1 MTKTVYRACTLC
13 EAGCGLAIDVEQ
25 NRIAAIRGDEFD
37 PLSQGYVCPKGLT
50 LGTVDQDP
58 DRLRTPVRRTPAG
71 DFEPIGWEEAY
82 RLTADGLRRIR
93 QSYGPDAV
101 ALYMG
106 NPIAHNHGIL
116 MLRAGL
122 VGALGTRNNH
132 SASSQDTAPR
142 FATSYYVFGNSLAMP
157 VPDIDRTD
165 YFLCIGANPRV
176 SNGSACTAPD
186 FRGRLQKLRARGGKL
201 VVVDPRYTETARDA
215 DEHVSILPG
224 GDAAFL
230 LSMTQTL
237 VEENLLR
244 RDAIG
249 RQSVGWETVEPM
261 LRAFAPERVAAHVGV
276 SAETIRRLAR
286 EFAAARSAVAY
297 SRMGTCVAP
306 HATLGT
312 FATDLLNLAA
322 GRLGE
327 VGGWM
332 FPHPAFDITPALK
345 MNGDG
350 HARWRSRVRGLPE
363 TLGELPT
370 SVLAEEIQTSGEG
383 QVRGVLTVAG
393 NPVLSS
399 PNSRRLDAALA
410 EVEFMASVDLYIN
423 ETTRHA
429 HIILPPAWSLIEEH
443 IDLIF
448 GSFAVRNVARISA
461 PALERRPG
469 QFADWEILLELCYRL
484 GGGPTGIKPLDLFY
498 QMARKVGYR
507 WRPDQMAD
515 MLLRLGPF
523 GDKYLPWSKRL
534 NLKKLRQAEHGLD
547 LGPLQAGIAHRVT
560 HRDKK
565 AHLNAPPLLAAMDEL
580 ARELADAPA
589 AHSLRLIGRRELRT
603 CNSWMHNVPEL
614 VSGRPRCV
622 LLVNPVDAERAGV
635 QDGDTAILESRV
647 FRGETPVKVS
657 DEMRPGVV
665 SLPHG
670 WGHAAVARWQRTA
683 GAHPGLSANDWTD
696 DQTVESVVGQSILN
710 GVPVR
715 LLAKVGSA
723 EFDAAGSG
731 AAVGVGTT

>member
-1 MTKTVYRACTLC
+1 MNRTVFRACTLC
-13 EAGCGLAIDVEQ
+13 EAGCGLAIDIED
-25 NRIAAIRGDEFD
+25 NRIAAIRGDADD
-37 PLSQGYVCPKGLT
+37 PLSHGYVCPKGLT

-82 RLTADGLRRIR
+82 RLTTAGLQRIR
-93 QSYGPDAV
+93 KLYGRHAV

-122 VGALGTRNNH
+122 VKTLGTRNNH

-142 FATSYYVFGNSLAMP
+142 FAASYYLFGNSLAMP
-157 VPDIDRTD
+157 VPDIDRTS
-165 YFLCIGANPRV
+165 YLLCVGANPRV
-176 SNGSACTAPD
+176 SNGSVCTAPD
-186 FRGRLQKLRARGGKL
+186 IRGRLQKLRARGGRL
-201 VVVDPRYTETARDA
+201 VVVDPRFTETARDA
-215 DEHVSILPG
+215 DEHVAILPG
-224 GDAAFL
+224 GDAAL
-230 LSMTQTL
+230 LLAMTQTL

-244 RDAIG
+244 RDAVA
-249 RQSVGWETVEPM
+249 RLSSGWEAIEPK
-261 LRAFAPERVAAHVGV
+261 LPAFAPERVAPHVGV
-276 SAETIRRLAR
+276 PAETIRRLAR
-286 EFAAARSAVAY
+286 EFAAAESSVAY
-297 SRMGTCVAP
+297 SRMGTCAAP

-327 VGGWM
+327 IGGWM
-332 FPHPAFDITPALK
+332 FPHPAFDIAPALK

-350 HARWRSRVRGLPE
+350 HGRWRSRVRGLPE

-370 SVLAEEIQTSGEG
+370 TVLAEEMETPGQG

-399 PNSRRLDAALA
+399 PNSKRLDRALA
-410 EVEFMASVDLYIN
+410 GAEFMASVDLYIN

-429 HIILPPAWSLIEEH
+429 HVILPPAWSLVEEH

-448 GSFAVRNVARISA
+448 GSVAVRNVARIS
-461 PALERRPG
+461 PPVLEKRPG

-484 GGGPTGIKPLDLFY
+484 GGGPTGIKPLDAVY
-498 QMARKVGYR
+498 RAARKVGLH
-507 WRPDQMAD
+507 WRPEQMAD

-523 GDKYLPWSKRL
+523 GDKYLPWSQGL
-534 NLKKLRQAEHGLD
+534 NLRKLRRAEHGLD
-547 LGPLQAGIAHRVT
+547 LGPLKPGIAHRVS

-565 AHLNAPPLLAAMDEL
+565 VHLSAPPLLAAMDEL
-580 ARELADAPA
+580 ARELADAPVNGT
-589 AHSLRLIGRRELRT
+589 LRLIGRRELRT

-622 LLVNPVDAERAGV
+622 LLVHPDDADRAGV
-635 QDGDTAILESRV
+635 HDGQTAILESRV
-647 FRGETPVKVS
+647 HRGEVPVKIS

-670 WGHAAVARWQRTA
+670 WGHAAVARWQTTA
-683 GAHPGLSANDWTD
+683 GTHPGFSVNDWTD

-715 LLAKVGSA
+715 LTVKVAAPEVPSSIS
-723 EFDAAGSG
+723 DAALG
-731 AAVGVGTT
+731 AAS

>member
-1 MTKTVYRACTLC
+1 MTRTAFRACTLC
-13 EAGCGLAIDVEQ
+13 EAGCGLAIDVVD
-25 NRIAAIRGDEFD
+25 NRIVAIRGDADD
-37 PLSQGYVCPKGLT
+37 PISQGYICPKGLT

-71 DFEPIGWEEAY
+71 DFEPIGWDEAY
-82 RLTADGLRRIR
+82 RLTADGLRQVQQKHSRN
-93 QSYGPDAV
+93 AV

-122 VGALGTRNNH
+122 VGTLGTRNNH

-142 FATSYYVFGNSLAMP
+142 FATSYYLFGNSLAMP
-157 VPDIDRTD
+157 VPDVDRTD
-165 YFLCIGANPRV
+165 YLLCIGANPRV
-176 SNGSACTAPD
+176 SNGSVCTAPD
-186 FRGRLQKLRARGGKL
+186 MRGRLQKLRARGGKL
-201 VVVDPRYTETARDA
+201 VVVDPRYTETAREA
-215 DEHVSILPG
+215 DEHVAILPG
-224 GDAAFL
+224 GDAAL
-230 LSMTQTL
+230 LLAMTQTL
-237 VEENLLR
+237 VEEGLVR
-244 RDAIG
+244 REAIA
-249 RQSVGWETVEPM
+249 RLAVGWEAVEPK
-261 LRAFAPERVAAHVGV
+261 LRAFAPERVAAHIGV
-276 SAETIRRLAR
+276 PAETIRRLAR
-286 EFAAARSAVAY
+286 EFAAAKTAVAY

-327 VGGWM
+327 IGGWM
-332 FPHPAFDITPALK
+332 FPHPAFDATAALK
-345 MNGDG
+345 LNGDG
-350 HARWRSRVRGLPE
+350 HGRWRSRVRGLPE

-370 SVLAEEIQTSGEG
+370 SILAEEMETPGAG

-399 PNSRRLDAALA
+399 PNGRRLDAALA
-410 EVEFMASVDLYIN
+410 GAEFMASVDLYVN

-429 HIILPPAWSLIEEH
+429 HVILPPAWSLIEEH

-448 GSFAVRNVARISA
+448 GSVSVRNVARISL

-484 GGGPTGIKPLDLFY
+484 GGGPTGIKPVDALY
-498 QMARKVGYR
+498 RAARKLGYH
-507 WRPDQMAD
+507 WRPEQMAD

-523 GDKYLPWSKRL
+523 GDKFLPWSQGL
-534 NLKKLRQAEHGLD
+534 NLKKLRRAEHGLD
-547 LGPLQAGIAHRVT
+547 LGPLQPGIAHRVT

-565 AHLNAPPLLAAMDEL
+565 TRLNAAPLLADMDEL
-580 ARELADAPA
+580 ARELSAAPA
-589 AHSLRLIGRRELRT
+589 ADSLRLIGRRELRT

-614 VSGRPRCV
+614 ISGRPRCV
-622 LLVNPVDAERAGV
+622 LLVHPDDAERAGV
-635 QDGDTAILESRV
+635 RDGQTAILESRV
-647 FRGETPVKVS
+647 FRGEVPVKLS

-670 WGHAAVARWQRTA
+670 WGHAAVARWQKTA

-696 DQTVESVVGQSILN
+696 DQMVESVVGQSILN

-715 LLAKVGSA
+715 LFAKLTDEDRAAPQASA
-723 EFDAAGSG
+723 VEVAAL
-731 AAVGVGTT
+731 

>member
-1 MTKTVYRACTLC
+1 MSRTVFRACTLC
-13 EAGCGLAIDVEQ
+13 EAGCGLAIDVED
-25 NRIAAIRGDEFD
+25 NRIVDIRGDELD
-37 PLSQGYVCPKGLT
+37 PMSHGYVCPKGLT

-58 DRLRTPVRRTPAG
+58 DRLRTPVRRTPSG
-71 DFEPIGWEEAY
+71 DFEPIAWEHAFELA
-82 RLTADGLRRIR
+82 AEGLLKVRR
-93 QSYGPDAV
+93 QHGPQAL

-116 MLRAGL
+116 MLRSGL
-122 VGALGTRNNH
+122 VGALGTRNNM

-165 YFLCIGANPRV
+165 YFLCVGANPRI
-176 SNGSACTAPD
+176 SNGSVCTAPD
-186 FRGRLQKLRARGGKL
+186 MRGRLQKLRARGGRL
-201 VVVDPRYTETARDA
+201 VVVDPRRTETARDA
-215 DEHVSILPG
+215 DEHVAILPG
-224 GDAAFL
+224 QDAAL
-230 LSMTQTL
+230 LLAMTQTL
-237 VEENLLR
+237 VEEGLVR
-244 RDAIG
+244 RDAIS
-249 RQSVGWETVEPM
+249 RLAVGWEAVEPK
-261 LRAFAPERVAAHVGV
+261 LQAFAPERVAPHAGV
-276 SAETIRRLAR
+276 PAETIRRLAR
-286 EFAAARSAVAY
+286 EFAAAKSSVAY

-332 FPHPAFDITPALK
+332 FPHPAFDITPALR

-350 HARWRSRVRGLPE
+350 HGRWRSRVRGLPE

-370 SVLAEEIQTSGEG
+370 SILAEEIETPGTG

-399 PNSRRLDAALA
+399 PNSRRLDAALGQ
-410 EVEFMASVDLYIN
+410 VEFMVSVDLYIN

-429 HIILPPAWSLIEEH
+429 NVILPPAWGLVEEH

-448 GSFAVRNVARISA
+448 GSVTVQNVARISS

-469 QFADWEILLELCYRL
+469 QKADWEILLELCHRL
-484 GGGPTGIKPLDLFY
+484 GGGPTGMKPVDAFY
-498 QMARKVGYR
+498 RAARHVGYH
-507 WRPDQMAD
+507 WRPEQLAD

-523 GDKYLPWSKRL
+523 GDKYLPWSQGL
-534 NLKKLRQAEHGLD
+534 NLKRLRRAEHGLD
-547 LGPLQAGIAHRVT
+547 MGPLRPGIAHRVT

-565 AHLNAPPLLAAMDEL
+565 AHLHATPLLGAMDQL
-580 ARELADAPA
+580 DRELAAAPA
-589 AHSLRLIGRRELRT
+589 ADTLLLIGRRELRT

-614 VSGRPRCV
+614 VSGKPRCV
-622 LLVNPVDAERAGV
+622 LLVHPDDAARAGV
-635 QDGDTAILESRV
+635 RDGETAVLESRV
-647 FRGETPVKVS
+647 HSGEVPVRLS

-670 WGHAAVARWQRTA
+670 WGHAAVARWQTTA
-683 GAHPGLSANDWTD
+683 GAHPGVSANDWTD
-696 DQTVESVVGQSILN
+696 DQAVESVVGQSILN

-715 LLAKVGSA
+715 LSACKAPAAETEAALA
-723 EFDAAGSG
+723 AA
-731 AAVGVGTT
+731 TT

>member
-1 MTKTVYRACTLC
+1 MTRTVYRACTLC
-13 EAGCGLAIDVEQ
+13 EAGCGLAIDVVD
-25 NRIAAIRGDEFD
+25 NRIATIRGDEDD
-37 PLSQGYVCPKGLT
+37 PISRGYICPKGLT

-71 DFEPIGWEEAY
+71 DFEPIGWDEAY
-82 RLTADGLRRIR
+82 RLTAEGLQQIR
-93 QSYGPDAV
+93 QRYGRDAV

-116 MLRAGL
+116 MLRSGL

-142 FATSYYVFGNSLAMP
+142 FATSYYLFGNSLAMP

-165 YFLCIGANPRV
+165 YFLCIGANPRI

-186 FRGRLQKLRARGGKL
+186 MRGRLQKLRARGGRL
-201 VVVDPRYTETARDA
+201 VIVDPRYTETAREA
-215 DEHVSILPG
+215 DEHVAILPG
-224 GDAAFL
+224 GDAAL
-230 LSMTQTL
+230 LLAMTQTL

-244 RDAIG
+244 RDAIT
-249 RQSVGWETVEPM
+249 RLTTGWEQVEPK
-261 LRAFAPERVAAHVGV
+261 LRAFTPERVAAHAGV

-286 EFAAARSAVAY
+286 EFAAAKTAVAY

-327 VGGWM
+327 IGGWM
-332 FPHPAFDITPALK
+332 FPHPAFDIAPALK
-345 MNGDG
+345 LNGDG
-350 HARWRSRVRGLPE
+350 HGRWRSRVRALPE

-370 SVLAEEIQTSGEG
+370 AVLAEEMETPGDG

-410 EVEFMASVDLYIN
+410 GAEFMASVDLYVN

-429 HIILPPAWSLIEEH
+429 HVILPPAWSLIEEH

-448 GSFAVRNVARISA
+448 GSFSVRNVARISA

-484 GGGPTGIKPLDLFY
+484 GGGPTGLKPLDAFY
-498 QMARKVGYR
+498 RAARHVGYR
-507 WRPDQMAD
+507 WRPEQMAD

-523 GDKYLPWSKRL
+523 GDKYLPWSQGL
-534 NLKKLRQAEHGLD
+534 NLRKLRRAEHGLD
-547 LGPLQAGIAHRVT
+547 LGPLKTGIAHRVT

-565 AHLNAPPLLAAMDEL
+565 AHLAAPPLLAAMGEL
-580 ARELADAPA
+580 ARELVDAPA
-589 AHSLRLIGRRELRT
+589 ADTLRLIGRRELRT

-614 VSGRPRCV
+614 VSGRPRCL
-622 LLVNPVDAERAGV
+622 LLVHPDDAERAGV
-635 QDGDTAILESRV
+635 RDGETAILESRV
-647 FRGETPVKVS
+647 FRGEAPVKIS
-657 DEMRPGVV
+657 AEMRSGVV

-670 WGHAAVARWQRTA
+670 WGHAAVARWQKTA
-683 GAHPGLSANDWTD
+683 GAHPGLSVNDWTD

-715 LLAKVGSA
+715 LMAKAGGA
-723 EFDAAGSG
+723 EHVAAQSGVAVG
-731 AAVGVGTT
+731 AAAI